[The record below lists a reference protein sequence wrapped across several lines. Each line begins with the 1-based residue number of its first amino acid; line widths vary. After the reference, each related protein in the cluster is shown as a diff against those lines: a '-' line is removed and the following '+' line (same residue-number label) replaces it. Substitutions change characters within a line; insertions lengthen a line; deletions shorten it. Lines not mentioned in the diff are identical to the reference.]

1 MNIHPLATLRS
12 YDLVQDA
19 HFAATTYSEKYGDVY
34 HVVRTGLGFAAVRDA
49 DMNDL
54 DIEPWQIVGSPV
66 DRRKHRDLNAQL
78 IAATSAPEAVAS

>member
-19 HFAATTYSEKYGDVY
+19 HFAASTYSERHGDIY

-49 DMNDL
+49 DLIDL
-54 DIEPWQIVGSPV
+54 GIEPWQIVGSPV
-66 DRRKHRDLNAQL
+66 DRSKMRELNIQL
-78 IAATSAPEAVAS
+78 IEATSAPEAVAS